1 MAQSEL
7 AIHVPV
13 EVLTTQLNITD
24 LLAKSATIEEL
35 FKTAFI
41 PTDRHSEYARWID
54 ELRIL
59 KHCGRAIGP
68 KHVGKS
74 RSSVNYREEDI
85 KRVSCVKA
93 WSNSSSRRLFSQILK
108 DINHAAWRG
117 KPKDLQARLAGSIKL
132 FGIELLLIDNADN
145 LQREALIDLRQ
156 LHEESGVP
164 IVLIG
169 GKELDETL
177 VNFDLLTCFP
187 TLFEFDALDEED
199 LKKTLETIELDILA
213 LPQASNLC
221 EGRLFEILR
230 NSTQSRM
237 GILIEIL
244 SKTVLHSLS
253 KGHGKV
259 DEGVL
264 NNIANRYG
272 QKYVPLES
280 RNKPKPKE
288 EEKTFQQEDLE
299 QIEQAAS

>member
-13 EVLTTQLNITD
+13 EVLTTQLDMTD

-41 PTDRHSEYARWID
+41 PTDRHSAYARWID

-68 KHVGKS
+68 RDVGKS
-74 RSSVNYREEDI
+74 RSSVNYREEAT

-117 KPKDLQARLAGSIKL
+117 KPKDLQARLAGCLEL

-145 LQREALIDLRQ
+145 LQREALIDLKQ

-169 GKELDETL
+169 GQDLDNTL

-187 TLFEFDALDEED
+187 TLFEFDALGEED

-213 LPQASNLC
+213 LPQASNLW

-230 NSTQSRM
+230 DSSQTRI
-237 GILIEIL
+237 GILIKIL
-244 SKTVLHSLS
+244 SKTVLHSLK

-259 DEGVL
+259 EEEIL
-264 NNIANRYG
+264 RNIANRYG
-272 QKYVPLES
+272 RRYVPLEA
-280 RNKPKPKE
+280 RNKP
-288 EEKTFQQEDLE
+288 QS
-299 QIEQAAS
+299 IEG

>member
-1 MAQSEL
+1 MAQQSEL

-13 EVLTTQLNITD
+13 EVLTTQLDITD
-24 LLAKSATIEEL
+24 LLAKAATIEEL
-35 FKTAFI
+35 FKRAFI
-41 PTDRHSEYARWID
+41 PTDRHSEYSRWID

-68 KHVGKS
+68 RDVGKS
-74 RSSVNYREEDI
+74 RSSVHYQDEDK
-85 KRVSCVKA
+85 KRVAYVKA
-93 WSNSSSRRLFSQILK
+93 WSNSSSGRLFSQILK
-108 DINHAAWRG
+108 EIKHAAWRG
-117 KPKDLQARLAGSIKL
+117 KPKVLQDRLAGCLEL

-145 LQREALIDLRQ
+145 LQREALIDLKQ

-169 GKELDETL
+169 GQDLDNTL

-213 LPQASNLC
+213 LPQASNLW
-221 EGRLFEILR
+221 EGNLFEILIG
-230 NSTQSRM
+230 STQARM
-237 GILIEIL
+237 GVLIKIL
-244 SKTVLHSLS
+244 SKTVLHSLK

-259 DEGVL
+259 DEGIL

-272 QKYVPLES
+272 RRYVPLEA
-280 RNKPKPKE
+280 RNKP
-288 EEKTFQQEDLE
+288 QS
-299 QIEQAAS
+299 IEG